1 MEKEDKPMNIRFSD
15 ALLRDVKHVLDETER
30 RGETLQAYQEAARIQ
45 ARNPADNVALED
57 IVDALI
63 RGAGRILAVELQ
75 PPKALE
81 VLIDMPVKMN
91 GTVTGLSPS

>member
-1 MEKEDKPMNIRFSD
+1 MTIRFSD
-15 ALLRDVKHVLDETER
+15 ALRRDLKHVLEDTER
-30 RGETLQAYQEAARIQ
+30 HGETLHAYQEAARIQ

-63 RGAGRILAVELQ
+63 RGAGRILAIELQ

-81 VLIDMPVKMN
+81 VLIETPL
-91 GTVTGLSPS
+91 TATGAAA